1 MDELHIINN
10 YYSKYD
16 NYYLAKILEIDI
28 DELIEKTFNM
38 SECDYKLKVAIKNY
52 KRSKSKKNVES
63 VKASN
68 ADAKRVYRDFERLFE
83 KTNHI
88 SNYSKAISDPDLI
101 QKLTDKI
108 GKVVVANRLY
118 GESLRFIFDE
128 ISADK
133 DKIRRVNKELKALKL
148 SYAHANYLVES
159 VTNEDS
165 KSYSKISKRI
175 EKDFTSLPM
184 IHDTSTLEQ
193 ALLSCLKSGKY
204 IIDSHQDFK
213 RVHLSFDFPEIYLI
227 KFAVAKAL
235 K

>member
-63 VKASN
+63 VKTSN
-68 ADAKRVYRDFERLFE
+68 SDAKRVYRDFERLFE
-83 KTNHI
+83 QTNHI
-88 SNYSKAISDPDLI
+88 SNYSKAISDPALI
-101 QKLTDKI
+101 QKLTDEI

-165 KSYSKISKRI
+165 KSYRKISKRI
-175 EKDFTSLPM
+175 ENDFTSLPM
-184 IHDTSTLEQ
+184 IHDIQTLEL

-204 IIDSHQDFK
+204 LIGSHEDFK
-213 RVHLSFDFPEIYLI
+213 CVHLHFDYPEIYLI